1 MRVLITGANG
11 QVGRDL
17 QEAFP
22 AANASTELVCVDLPA
37 VDIGNRDD
45 VLAMVTSTAPDLI
58 VNAAAYT
65 AVDAAESDVD
75 AAWRSNALAVR
86 HLVEA
91 SDRVGAHLVHISTDY
106 VFDGTK
112 DSPYVEWDAPSP
124 ASVYGATKLGGETE
138 ALRGRSVTVARTS
151 WVCSRHGSNMVKTIL
166 RVAADNPELA
176 FVDDQF
182 GHPTFADD
190 LARMLVKLGTERR
203 PGLFHVTNSGAV
215 SWYGF
220 ARAVLSAAGLDPDRV
235 RPIATAD
242 LQPPRPAARPAN
254 SVLDNA
260 ALRLSGVEPMPP
272 FTEALERTVAWLAD
286 HAD

>member
-17 QEAFP
+17 QEAFID
-22 AANASTELVCVDLPA
+22 ANASTELICVDLPA
-37 VDIGNRDD
+37 VDIGSRDD
-45 VLAMVTSTAPDLI
+45 VLALVTSTAPDLI

-75 AAWRSNALAVR
+75 AAWRTNALAVR

-91 SDRVGAHLVHISTDY
+91 SDKVGAHLVHISTDY

-124 ASVYGATKLGGETE
+124 ASVYGATKLGGEIE

-190 LARMLVKLGTERR
+190 LARMLVRLGTERR

-215 SWYGF
+215 SWFGF

-235 RPIATAD
+235 RPITTAD

-260 ALRLSGVEPMPP
+260 ALRLSGIDPMPP

>member
-1 MRVLITGANG
+1 VKVVITGANG
-11 QVGRDL
+11 QVGREL

-22 AANASTELVCVDLPA
+22 AANADTEMVCVDLPA
-37 VDIGNRDD
+37 VDIGDRDE
-45 VLAMVTSTAPDLI
+45 VLALVTGTAPDLI

-65 AVDAAESDVD
+65 AVDAAETDVD
-75 AAWRSNALAVR
+75 AAWRTNALAVR
-86 HLVEA
+86 HLAEA
-91 SDRVGAHLVHISTDY
+91 ADRVGAHLVHISTDY

-112 DSPYVEWDAPSP
+112 DTPYVEWDTPSP
-124 ASVYGATKLGGETE
+124 ASVYGASKLGGEIE
-138 ALRGRSVTVARTS
+138 ALHARSVTVARTS

-166 RVAADNPELA
+166 RVAQTNPELA
-176 FVDDQF
+176 FVDDQV

-190 LARMLVKLGTERR
+190 LARMLVRLGTERR
-203 PGLFHVTNSGAV
+203 PGLFHVTNSGAT

-220 ARAVLSAAGLDPDRV
+220 ARAVLEAAGEDPDRV

-260 ALRLSGVEPMPP
+260 ALRLSGIDAMPP
-272 FTEALERTVAWLAD
+272 FTEALERTVRWLAD
-286 HAD
+286 HGD

>member
-1 MRVLITGANG
+1 
-11 QVGRDL
+11 
-17 QEAFP
+17 
-22 AANASTELVCVDLPA
+22 
-37 VDIGNRDD
+37 
-45 VLAMVTSTAPDLI
+45 
-58 VNAAAYT
+58 
-65 AVDAAESDVD
+65 
-75 AAWRSNALAVR
+75 
-86 HLVEA
+86 
-91 SDRVGAHLVHISTDY
+91 
-106 VFDGTK
+106 
-112 DSPYVEWDAPSP
+112 
-124 ASVYGATKLGGETE
+124 VYGATKLGGEIE
-138 ALRGRSVTVARTS
+138 ALRARSVTVARTS

-190 LARMLVKLGTERR
+190 LARMLVRLGTERR

-235 RPIATAD
+235 RPITTAD

-260 ALRLSGVEPMPP
+260 ALRLSGIDPMPP
-272 FTEALERTVAWLAD
+272 FTEALDRTVAWLAD

>member
-22 AANASTELVCVDLPA
+22 AANVSTELICVDLPA
-37 VDIGNRDD
+37 VDIGSRDD
-45 VLAMVTSTAPDLI
+45 VLALVAATAPDLI

-65 AVDAAESDVD
+65 AVDAAETDVD
-75 AAWRSNALAVR
+75 TAWRSNALAVR
-86 HLVEA
+86 HLAEA
-91 SDRVGAHLVHISTDY
+91 SDRAGAHLVHISTDY

-112 DSPYVEWDAPSP
+112 DSPYVEWDVPSP
-124 ASVYGATKLGGETE
+124 ASVYGATKLGGEIE
-138 ALRGRSVTVARTS
+138 ALRANSVTVARTS

-176 FVDDQF
+176 FVDDQI

-190 LARMLVKLGTERR
+190 LARMLVRLGTERR

-220 ARAVLSAAGLDPDRV
+220 ARAVLSAAGHDPDRV

-260 ALRLSGVEPMPP
+260 ALRLSGVAPMPE
-272 FTEALERTVAWLAD
+272 FAESLERTVAWLAD